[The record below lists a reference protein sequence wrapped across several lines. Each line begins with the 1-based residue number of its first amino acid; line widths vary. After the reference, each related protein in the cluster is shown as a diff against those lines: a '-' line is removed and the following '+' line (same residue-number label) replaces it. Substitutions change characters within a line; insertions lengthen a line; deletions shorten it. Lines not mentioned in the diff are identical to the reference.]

1 MSHPENCLLTGT
13 PSLHNERIKQL
24 LLNNPGLR
32 PRKIYS
38 KRFMIQ
44 LTALNVSCASGLTT
58 DLAKTDKCNIIFIG
72 FLYNKLTLHSVLSG
86 GTVHIGIIGTG
97 YVGLVTGV
105 CFAEFGISVTCIDK
119 DEKKV
124 KTLKKGA
131 VPFYEP
137 GLEDLVKKNIRN
149 GRLRFSTK
157 IQDAVETSLVIFI
170 AVGTPPR
177 GDGSADMRYVEAVA
191 EEIAGKINGYKVIV
205 TKSTVPVG
213 TGARLR
219 KIISRKLKEQVD
231 FDIVSNPEFLR
242 EGSAIEDFMRPNR
255 VVIGAK
261 SQQAVAIMKDLYR
274 PLYLIE
280 TPFVVT
286 NIETAELIK
295 YASNSFLAV
304 KISFVNELSNLCDE
318 LGADVHMVAKGMGL
332 DHRIGSKFLHPGPGY
347 GGSCF
352 PKDTRAL
359 LTIAADNGIELD
371 IVKSAI
377 GANERQKSIM
387 VDKIKK
393 GLGGDITGKTIAV
406 LGLSFKPNTNDMR
419 EAPSIYI
426 VEKLLQ
432 DKAKVKA
439 FDPIAM
445 DDAKTVFRS
454 KIKYA
459 KGPYDCVKGA
469 DAVVILT
476 EWNEFRNLELIKIRS
491 LLKTPNFFD
500 LRNIYEPEKMKRLG
514 FTYFCVGRN

>member
-1 MSHPENCLLTGT
+1 M
-13 PSLHNERIKQL
+13 
-24 LLNNPGLR
+24 
-32 PRKIYS
+32 
-38 KRFMIQ
+38 
-44 LTALNVSCASGLTT
+44 
-58 DLAKTDKCNIIFIG
+58 
-72 FLYNKLTLHSVLSG
+72 
-86 GTVHIGIIGTG
+86 HIGIIGTG
-97 YVGLVTGV
+97 YVGLVTGA
-105 CFAEFGISVTCIDK
+105 CFAEFGVYATCIDK
-119 DEKKV
+119 DEKKIRA
-124 KTLKKGA
+124 LKKGEI
-131 VPFYEP
+131 PFYEP
-137 GLEDLVKKNIRN
+137 GLEALVKKNIKN

-157 IQDAVETSLVIFI
+157 IQDALDSSLVIFI

-177 GDGSADMRYVEAVA
+177 GDGSADMRYVDSVA
-191 EEIAGKINGYKVIV
+191 EEIAENIKGYKVIV

-213 TGARLR
+213 TGARLTR
-219 KIISRKLKEQVD
+219 IISKKLKEQVD

-242 EGSAIEDFMRPNR
+242 EGAAIEDFMRPNR

-304 KISFVNELSNLCDE
+304 KISFINELSNLCDRV
-318 LGADVHMVAKGMGL
+318 GADVHMVAKGMGL
-332 DHRIGSKFLHPGPGY
+332 DHRIGAKFLHPGPGY

-359 LTIAADNGIELD
+359 LTIAASNGMELG
-371 IVKSAI
+371 IVSSAVE
-377 GANERQKSIM
+377 ANERQKSIM
-387 VDKIKK
+387 IEKIKK
-393 GLGGDITGKTIAV
+393 GLGDINGKTIAV

-419 EAPSIYI
+419 EAPSISI
-426 VEKLLQ
+426 IEKLLKE
-432 DKAKVKA
+432 KAKIKA

-445 DDAKTVFRS
+445 DDAKALFHA

-476 EWNEFRNLELIKIRS
+476 EWNEFRNLELLKIKT
-491 LLKTPNFFD
+491 LLRTPNFFD

-514 FTYFCVGRN
+514 FNYFCVGRN